1 MNQFLLLESLDNED
15 EEDSLQQNASEGKAA

>member
-15 EEDSLQQNASEGKAA
+15 EEDSLQQNASDGKTA